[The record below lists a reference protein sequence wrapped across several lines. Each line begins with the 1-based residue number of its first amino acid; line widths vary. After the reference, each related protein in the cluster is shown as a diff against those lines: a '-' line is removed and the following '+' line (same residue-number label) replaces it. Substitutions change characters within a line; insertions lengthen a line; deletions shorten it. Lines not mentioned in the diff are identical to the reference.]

1 MSNTQS
7 PEARGGRLSTLQ
19 ALAIYLERR
28 SLVMLALGFASGL
41 PNLLIFDTL
50 SAWLRDAG
58 LSLEVIGVFSLAT
71 LAYSVKFLW
80 APLVDRA
87 AIPGLTRV
95 LGHRRAWMLACQAVI
110 ILALLAISGVDP
122 ARSLGAMAALAV
134 LVGFVSATQDIV
146 IDAWRIEAAGPERAG
161 ALAAAYQWGYRIA
174 MILAG
179 ILPLVL
185 SDALGWGGSYALM
198 AVLLLAGTAGVLAAP
213 KEARHEIR
221 PLGGAETRARPGR
234 DALEWAGRAALVLA
248 AAVLL
253 GSGLSGNPFLM
264 RAPLVALGLDA
275 PAGALETLWA
285 SRPGGAVAQVAAA
298 VGGLALL
305 AGAVLPLPGAPTRPG
320 RFLFS
325 ALGEPLADFVRRHPG
340 TAGLILALICVYRL
354 PDFVLNIMNPFY
366 LDLGFSKLEIAE
378 VRKVLGVVM
387 SVAGVGLGGWAVARL
402 GLIRALVIGALAG
415 PVSNLAFAWL
425 TVQGPQLWALAAA
438 ISVDNLASGFA
449 GTCLIAYMSSLT
461 SRGFTASQYALF
473 SSLYAL
479 LGKLVASQSGRLV
492 EGAARMAD
500 AGGPTAALKALLGS
514 TPPGAFAEAAIKSGV
529 SASGL
534 GAGYVAFFVYSAVLG
549 VLGVI
554 LALAVAAREPRPGA
568 GGTEDQAPA

>member
-1 MSNTQS
+1 MSEKTPSESGQ
-7 PEARGGRLSTLQ
+7 ARLSTLQ
-19 ALAIYLERR
+19 ALAVYLERR

-58 LSLEVIGVFSLAT
+58 LSLEVIGIFSLAT

-87 AIPGLTRV
+87 TIPGLTGR
-95 LGHRRAWMLACQAVI
+95 LGHRRSWMLVCQALIMV
-110 ILALLAISGVDP
+110 ALLAISGVDP
-122 ARSLGAMAALAV
+122 SRSLPAMAGLAV
-134 LVGFVSATQDIV
+134 LVGIVSATQDIV
-146 IDAWRIEAAGPERAG
+146 IDAWRIEAVGTERAG
-161 ALAAAYQWGYRIA
+161 AMAAAYQWGYRIA

-198 AVLLLAGTAGVLAAP
+198 AGLMLAGTAGVLAAP
-213 KEARHEIR
+213 REARHEIR
-221 PLGGAETRARPGR
+221 PLGGAGAPRRPGR
-234 DALEWAGRAALVLA
+234 DALEWAGRGALALA
-248 AAVLL
+248 AAALL
-253 GSGLSGNPFLM
+253 GSGLAGDPFLI
-264 RAPLVALGLDA
+264 RAPLSALGLTGLAEAVAD
-275 PAGALETLWA
+275 LWA
-285 SRPGGAVAQVAAA
+285 SRPGGAIAQVAAA
-298 VGGLALL
+298 VGGLAVL
-305 AGAVLPLPGAPTRPG
+305 AAAVLPLPGAPTRPG
-320 RFLFS
+320 RLLFS
-325 ALGEPLADFVRRHPG
+325 ALGEPLADFVRRHRG
-340 TAGLILALICVYRL
+340 AAGLILALICVYRL

-402 GLIRALVIGALAG
+402 GLIRALVIGAFAG
-415 PVSNLAFAWL
+415 PISNLAFAWL
-425 TVQGPQLWALAAA
+425 TLQGPQVWALAVA
-438 ISVDNLASGFA
+438 ISLDNIASGFA

-461 SRGFTASQYALF
+461 SQGFTASQYALF

-492 EGAARMAD
+492 EGVARMAD
-500 AGGPTAALKALLGS
+500 AGGPTASLRALLG
-514 TPPGAFAEAAIKSGV
+514 PAPAGAFSEAAIKSGV
-529 SASGL
+529 SAAGL
-534 GAGYVAFFVYSAVLG
+534 GTGYVAFFVYSALLG

-554 LALAVAAREPRPGA
+554 LALAVAARERRRLA
-568 GGTEDQAPA
+568 GQEADQTPA